1 MESLLPLVS
10 GVAGVVAGVVTARYT
25 LRKDRREQSEA
36 DDREA
41 DRIIALK
48 DLSIAEL
55 AARVDGLQQA
65 INDLREKIRLLELQV
80 DQYGCWNG
88 PRCEN
93 RKPLGGPR
101 PAEQTQ
107 I

>member
-25 LRKDRREQSEA
+25 LRKDAREQSEA

-41 DRIIALK
+41 DRLIALK

-55 AARVDGLQQA
+55 VARVDGLQIA
-65 INDLREKIRLLELQV
+65 VNELRDKIRALEIKL
-80 DQYGCWNG
+80 DQYGCWHG
-88 PRCEN
+88 PHCEN
-93 RKPLGGPR
+93 RRPLSGPN
-101 PAEQTQ
+101 PEGS